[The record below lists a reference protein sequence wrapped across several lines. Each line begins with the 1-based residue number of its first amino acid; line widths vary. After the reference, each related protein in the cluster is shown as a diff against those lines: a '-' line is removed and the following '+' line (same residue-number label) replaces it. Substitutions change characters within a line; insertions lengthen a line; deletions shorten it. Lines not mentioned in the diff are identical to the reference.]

1 MDGITLKIL
10 AEKLNLSVSTVS
22 KAFQGSYDIS
32 PQTRDRV
39 LDLARK
45 LNYQPNPFASSLR
58 KQKSRT
64 IAIVI
69 PEIANNFFALAI
81 KGIESVAQEKGYHV
95 LIYLTHE
102 EHAKEVAFTRHL
114 LNGRVDGVL
123 MSLTDGT
130 EKHDHIDQLQQKGV
144 PIVFFDRIYEDLPT
158 AQITTNDFESG
169 YVATSHLIEQGCRS
183 IAHLY
188 LSKNLSISNRRKE
201 GYLQALKD
209 HKLPVQKSLIL
220 PCTDESNTN
229 YTLIKELLQGPGRPD
244 GIFSSFEKLA
254 LLSYQAC
261 EALQLSIPGDVKII
275 SFSNL
280 ETAPLLNPSLS
291 TITQPAFEIGRKA
304 ASLLFDALEKGISA
318 LPAEQ
323 IMINSVLVK
332 RRSTGLSG

>member
-1 MDGITLKIL
+1 MEGITLKIL

-32 PQTRDRV
+32 PQTRERV
-39 LDLARK
+39 LALAKK
-45 LNYQPNPFASSLR
+45 LHYEPNPYASSLR
-58 KQKSRT
+58 KQKSNT

-81 KGIESVAQEKGYHV
+81 RGIESVAQERKYHV

-102 EHAKEVAFTRHL
+102 DHAKEVAFTRHL
-114 LNGRVDGVL
+114 LSGRVDGVL

-130 EKHDHIDQLQQKGV
+130 QKHDHLDQLQQKGV
-144 PIVFFDRIYEDLPT
+144 PIVFFDRIYEALPT
-158 AQITTNDFESG
+158 AHITTNDFQSG
-169 YVATSHLIEQGCRS
+169 YAATSHLIEQGCRR

-209 HKLPVQKSLIL
+209 HQLPFREELMVACTDDAAKNYGLIKSLL
-220 PCTDESNTN
+220 ERPD
-229 YTLIKELLQGPGRPD
+229 RPD

-254 LLSYQAC
+254 LLTYQAC
-261 EALQLSIPGDVKII
+261 EALHLTIPGDMKII

-280 ETAPLLNPSLS
+280 ETAPFLNPSLS

-304 ASLLFDALEKGISA
+304 ATLLFGALEKGHPS
-318 LPAEQ
+318 LPGGHFVVD
-323 IMINSVLVK
+323 SVLVK
-332 RRSTGLSG
+332 RRSTEGA